1 MQETVT
7 KPGFSGWRV
16 VGFAILLGGL
26 TGPGQ
31 TIGVS
36 VFVNHFI
43 EDLQLSRSA
52 VSTAYLVGTLT
63 ASLGLPLVG
72 RFIDARGV
80 RLATTLIGALFGLAL
95 VAMSGVGGLITLG
108 IGFVFIRFL
117 GQGSLSLASG
127 VAVTHWFESRRGLAI
142 GVLATGVSALM
153 GLAPVLLNLGIE
165 SFGWRA
171 TWIVAGVVIWLTVV
185 PIARFGLIDKP
196 GDVGQIPDGQ
206 PAKALRDG
214 AMVQAA
220 TATRAQALR
229 TVRFWIL
236 TGATMSVAMLITGL
250 NFQQIDILTDAGLT
264 ETQAAATFLPQVLA
278 ASLAGIGFGF
288 FTDRLPGRV
297 MVPAA
302 MALMVLSLV
311 LVGRVTPGVS
321 ALIYVLAMGATGG
334 AMRSVDQTLL
344 PRWFGVGHIGAIRGV
359 ATFAGVAATAAGPIT
374 LSLLR
379 DATGSYG
386 QASALLASIPLV
398 IGVVAFGLP
407 DERQKDLQ
415 GG

>member
-1 MQETVT
+1 M
-7 KPGFSGWRV
+7 
-16 VGFAILLGGL
+16 GFAILLGGL

-36 VFVNHFI
+36 VFVDRFI

-63 ASLGLPLVG
+63 ASLGLPLMG

-80 RLATTLIGALFGLAL
+80 RLATTLIGVLFGVAL
-95 VAMSGVGGLITLG
+95 IAMSGVGGVITLA

-142 GVLATGVSALM
+142 GILATGVSALM
-153 GLAPVLLNLGIE
+153 GVAPVLLNMGIE
-165 SFGWRA
+165 SFGWRT
-171 TWIVAGVVIWLTVV
+171 TWILAGIVIWLTVV

-196 GDVGQIPDGQ
+196 HDVGQIPDGRAAV
-206 PAKALRDG
+206 PVRDG
-214 AMVQAA
+214 LMMQAD

-229 TVRFWIL
+229 TARFWIL
-236 TGATMSVAMLITGL
+236 TAATMSVAMLITGL
-250 NFQQIDILTDAGLT
+250 NFQQIDILTGAGLT

-302 MALMVLSLV
+302 MALMALSLV
-311 LVGRVTPGVS
+311 LAGRVEPGIS
-321 ALIYVLAMGATGG
+321 AIIYVLAMGATGG

-344 PRWFGVGHIGAIRGV
+344 PRWFGVGHIGSIRGV
-359 ATFAGVAATAAGPIT
+359 AVFAGVAASAAGPIT

-386 QASALLASIPLV
+386 QAGVLLSSIPVV
-398 IGVVAFGLP
+398 IGVLALGLP
-407 DERQKDLQ
+407 DEREKDSHS
-415 GG
+415 G